1 MSAPNGPR
9 SASPARML
17 EQTNPGLLSPRD
29 AALVDAIAVR
39 VVELLDG
46 RQDAGASPGLV
57 DAATL
62 AEALGVS
69 RSTVYEHA
77 AELGAV
83 EVGGGS
89 RPRLRFDAEK
99 ARAAWNRRSGSEGSQ
114 APRSPAVSGV
124 RSRRRPDRLGST
136 VRLLPVKGEEA
147 A

>member
-1 MSAPNGPR
+1 MTPNGSR

-17 EQTNPGLLSPRD
+17 EHTNGLLSRHD
-29 AALVDAIAVR
+29 LALVDAVAVR
-39 VVELLDG
+39 VLELLDA
-46 RQDAGASPGLV
+46 RQAGASPGLV
-57 DAATL
+57 DPATL

-83 EVGGGS
+83 EVGTGS

-114 APRSPAVSGV
+114 GSRSPAVSGV

-136 VRLLPVKGEEA
+136 VRLLPIKGEEA